1 MKIKK
6 DELITWAAELATAY
20 NKLNQTDKDGMD
32 VFVYDRDQEAYGQ
45 LELEQLSEAFNHL
58 DHEHEQI

>member
-6 DELITWAAELATAY
+6 DELIAWAAELATAY

-32 VFVYDRDQEAYGQ
+32 VFVYDRDQEAYEQ
-45 LELEQLSEAFNHL
+45 LELEQLAEAFKHL
-58 DHEHEQI
+58 DENEQI